1 MVVVEKVTKINKLQ
15 IHNDSMIRKT
25 ALRLNVNVTQFFFSL
40 GKNRVGKD
48 GGVQSDDEA
57 DGFDDHYFRRRP
69 KSFCLPPSNLASQND
84 PRRFLPPGTLPH
96 IQGGTIPP
104 SVGVPGAHG
113 LDSSLQISMGSLIDE
128 QHQRSMTVV

>member
-1 MVVVEKVTKINKLQ
+1 MAPSFT
-15 IHNDSMIRKT
+15 MF
-25 ALRLNVNVTQFFFSL
+25 ALTL

-96 IQGGTIPP
+96 IQGGNIPT
-104 SVGVPGAHG
+104 SIGVHGVHG
-113 LDSSLQISMGSLIDE
+113 LDPNLQISMGSLIDE
-128 QHQRSMTVV
+128 QQQRSMAMVSCISTAKEYYTL

>member
-1 MVVVEKVTKINKLQ
+1 
-15 IHNDSMIRKT
+15 MI
-25 ALRLNVNVTQFFFSL
+25 

-69 KSFCLPPSNLASQND
+69 KSFCFTPSNIASQND

-104 SVGVPGAHG
+104 SVGVPGVHG
-113 LDSSLQISMGSLIDE
+113 LDPSLQISMGSLIDE
-128 QHQRSMTVV
+128 QHQRSMAVVHSDSLYYFSQVIF